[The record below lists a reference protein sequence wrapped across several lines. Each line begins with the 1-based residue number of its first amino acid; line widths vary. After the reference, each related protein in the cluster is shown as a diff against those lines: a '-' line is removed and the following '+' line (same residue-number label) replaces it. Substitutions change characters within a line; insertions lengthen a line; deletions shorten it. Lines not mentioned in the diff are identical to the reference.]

1 MKPESEERSPAQR
14 LGLVQVYTGNG
25 KGKTTA
31 AIGLA
36 LRASGHGL
44 RTYIGQFAKGSVC
57 GELEGLARLAPE
69 VRIEQYGAGPAFHAD
84 VLTHDQR
91 QAARTGLEAARDAM
105 QSGKYHIVILDE
117 VLVACRLGL
126 VPEASL
132 LTLIDDRP
140 SDVELVLTGRDAP
153 PSILERADLV
163 TEMREVKHPFSTGVQ
178 ARIGI
183 EY

>member
-1 MKPESEERSPAQR
+1 MKPDPKDRGPAQR

-31 AIGLA
+31 ALGLS
-36 LRASGHGL
+36 LRACGHGL
-44 RTYIGQFAKGSVC
+44 RTYIGQFAKGRVC
-57 GELEGLARLAPE
+57 GELAGLGRLAPN
-69 VRIEQYGAGPAFHAD
+69 VRIEQYGADPAFHED

-91 QAARTGLEAARDAM
+91 QAARAGLGTARAAM
-105 QSGKYHIVILDE
+105 QSGEYQIVILDE

-126 VPEASL
+126 IPEASV
-132 LTLIDDRP
+132 LTLIDERP
-140 SDVELVLTGRDAP
+140 PDVELVLTGRDAP

-163 TEMREVKHPFSTGVQ
+163 TEMREVKHPFSRGIE